1 MTIDEMMIAKRIND
15 PQKWPFSNK
24 DWEHAL
30 LKLPTAPERV
40 AFARKIL
47 AWEEVCLAD
56 ALGIQ
61 KLPPELKGNASP
73 AVEKAFALLL
83 DDEESEL
90 LEMYDAIQWVLETSD
105 PDRLA
110 IRDAV
115 RQLWDDLED
124 DASAA
129 MEEFLSSGD
138 DTLFGQ
144 MFNNIVQGTYDIL
157 YDAGFKVSD
166 AGDFLAALK
175 NLGLLNE
182 AGATKVN
189 EMEAA

>member
-1 MTIDEMMIAKRIND
+1 MTIDEIAIAKRIED
-15 PQKWPFSNK
+15 PSKWPFSNK
-24 DWEHAL
+24 DWEHAVL
-30 LKLPTAPERV
+30 RLPTARERV
-40 AFARKIL
+40 AFARKVL
-47 AWEEVCLAD
+47 EWLGTDMAD
-56 ALGIQ
+56 LYD
-61 KLPPELKGNASP
+61 PRVPVELEAQTSP
-73 AVEKAFALLL
+73 AVEEAFAMLIA
-83 DDEESEL
+83 DDENQL
-90 LEMYDAIQWVLETSD
+90 GEMRGAIWWVLETSD
-105 PDRLA
+105 PHRLTV
-110 IRDAV
+110 RDAV

-129 MEEFLSSGD
+129 MEEFLSCGD

-157 YDAGFKVSD
+157 YDAGFKVSN

-189 EMEAA
+189 EEEAA